1 MSKVVC
7 DESLCSGCLACVVA
21 CMDQHYDETNG
32 DALSPRIY
40 EKHVCEKT
48 GFTTYFTRNCQHCE
62 DAPCIDVCP
71 TGASWRDEQGIV
83 RVEKSQCIGCS
94 YCIGACPYQV
104 RYLNPVTKVA
114 DKCDFCAESRLAK
127 GFPPICVSAC
137 PEHALIFGREDSPE
151 IQAWL
156 QQNKYYQYQLP
167 GAGKPH
173 LYRRFGQHLIKKENV

>member
-1 MSKVVC
+1 M
-7 DESLCSGCLACVVA
+7 
-21 CMDQHYDETNG
+21 
-32 DALSPRIY
+32 
-40 EKHVCEKT
+40 
-48 GFTTYFTRNCQHCE
+48 
-62 DAPCIDVCP
+62 
-71 TGASWRDEQGIV
+71 RDEQGIV

-156 QQNKYYQYQLP
+156 QDNKYYQYQLP